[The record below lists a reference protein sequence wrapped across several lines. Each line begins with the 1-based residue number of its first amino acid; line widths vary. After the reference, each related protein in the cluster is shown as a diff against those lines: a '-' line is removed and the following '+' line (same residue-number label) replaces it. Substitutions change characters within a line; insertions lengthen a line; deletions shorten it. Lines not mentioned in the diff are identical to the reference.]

1 MKRIGQA
8 ESDLCPSCLDT
19 EETAPHIFA
28 CNRRCAQWQADFIKS
43 LRKVLDNLNTQPDL
57 KMILLLGI
65 SGALHNSTFELSTTE
80 REARFEILV
89 SSENDIGWYHL
100 LRRRFS
106 LH

>member
-1 MKRIGQA
+1 LLQQRKQQPARRHGGCNQMMKMKR
-8 ESDLCPSCLDT
+8 
-19 EETAPHIFA
+19 H
-28 CNRRCAQWQADFIKS
+28 QWRLPLS